1 MAEFLFSKIPCFRRA
16 CLNTFRRMHLKY
28 EKYSYFRHSN
38 SSQTTKISLQKLFM
52 KHIKNEGCNCYLSNK
67 KQKAIFPS
75 CFSIGCAL
83 FLCARFCFW
92 RVPLVA
98 QVKLHVRKIGRVE
111 ANISTIFHKIF
122 ETNSSFRV
130 K

>member
-1 MAEFLFSKIPCFRRA
+1 MAEFLFSKMPCFRRA

-28 EKYSYFRHSN
+28 EKYSDFAHSN
-38 SSQTTKISLQKLFM
+38 SSRLQKFHCKNFSW

-98 QVKLHVRKIGRVE
+98 QVKLHARKIGRVE
-111 ANISTIFHKIF
+111 ANIPTIIHKIF